1 MEAKPDFAGL
11 KAASL
16 QRKSGSPPRGGST
29 TRSSRLSAL
38 ASTGSPVKSSG
49 SGAWA
54 DDDLDI

>member
-11 KAASL
+11 
-16 QRKSGSPPRGGST
+16 QRKSPPRGGPT

-38 ASTGSPVKSSG
+38 AATGSPVKSSG